1 MPVSDVVKGDG
12 VPAQHGMEAGR
23 CFLAAVAILVLF
35 SALRAAGLLE
45 GPARYVWVQI
55 VILVVAL
62 ALVAWT
68 AGATPADLGLGRTD
82 AGAGLRYG
90 AGAVGIVLLV
100 LVVAAVIPA
109 TNGYLHD
116 SRAQISGGRLLYEIG
131 VSIVLLTA
139 IPEEFAFRGVLLGS
153 ALRLWGPW
161 RASLITSV
169 LFGLWHIEPTLH
181 TMGDNRAVAGA
192 SASIGGQILVVL
204 GAIAVTF
211 VAGLLFCWLRLRS
224 RSLIAPVMA
233 HAAINGLALTVAW
246 FTVHWGHLS

>member
-1 MPVSDVVKGDG
+1 MK
-12 VPAQHGMEAGR
+12 AGR
-23 CFLAAVAILVLF
+23 CFLETVAVLVLF
-35 SALRAAGLLE
+35 SAVRAAGLLE
-45 GPARYVWVQI
+45 GPLRYIWVQMGLLVI
-55 VILVVAL
+55 VL

-68 AGATPADLGLGRTD
+68 AGAMWADLGLDRTD
-82 AGAGLRYG
+82 VGAGLRYG

-100 LVVAAVIPA
+100 LVLAAVIPS

-116 SRAQISGGRLLYEIG
+116 SRAQISGGRLLYELG

-161 RASLITSV
+161 RASVITSL
-169 LFGLWHIEPTLH
+169 LFGLWHIEPTLG
-181 TMGDNRAVAGA
+181 TMRDNHATAGL
-192 SASIGGQILVVL
+192 SASIGGQVLVVL

-211 VAGLLFCWLRLRS
+211 VAGLVFCWLRLRS

-246 FTVHWGHLS
+246 FAVHWGHL

>member
-1 MPVSDVVKGDG
+1 MK
-12 VPAQHGMEAGR
+12 AGR
-23 CFLAAVAILVLF
+23 CFLEAVAVLVLF
-35 SALRAAGLLE
+35 SAAREAGLLE
-45 GPARYVWVQI
+45 GPVRYVWVQI
-55 VILVVAL
+55 GLLVVAL

-68 AGATPADLGLGRTD
+68 AGATPADLGIDRTD
-82 AGAGLRYG
+82 AGAGVRYG

-100 LVVAAVIPA
+100 LVLAAVISQ
-109 TNGYLHD
+109 TNGFLHD
-116 SRAQISGGRLLYEIG
+116 SRAQISGGRLLYELG

-161 RASLITSV
+161 RASLVTSA

-181 TMGDNRAVAGA
+181 TMKDNRAVAGA
-192 SASIGGQILVVL
+192 SASTGGQVLVVL
-204 GAIAVTF
+204 GAVAVTF

-224 RSLIAPVMA
+224 KSLIAPVMA
-233 HAAINGLALTVAW
+233 HAATNGLALAVAW

>member
-1 MPVSDVVKGDG
+1 MK
-12 VPAQHGMEAGR
+12 AGR
-23 CFLAAVAILVLF
+23 CFLATVAVLVLF
-35 SALRAAGLLE
+35 SAAREAGLLE
-45 GPARYVWVQI
+45 GPARYVWVQMCL
-55 VILVVAL
+55 LVAAL
-62 ALVAWT
+62 ALVAW
-68 AGATPADLGLGRTD
+68 ASGEALADLGLSRSD
-82 AGAGLRYG
+82 AGAGVRYG

-100 LVVAAVIPA
+100 LVLGAVIPR

-161 RASLITSV
+161 RASVITSL

-181 TMGDNRAVAGA
+181 TMSDNRAVAGA
-192 SASIGGQILVVL
+192 AASVGGQVLVVL
-204 GAIAVTF
+204 GAVAVTF
-211 VAGLLFCWLRLRS
+211 AAGLVFCWLRLRS
-224 RSLIAPVMA
+224 RSLTAPVMA

-246 FTVHWGHLS
+246 LAIHWGRLG